1 MFFGINSK
9 RINEVG
15 KTQYNTYWI
24 NENINSVTVKIN
36 A

>member
-9 RINEVG
+9 RIKEVG
-15 KTQYNTYWI
+15 KTQYNTHWI
-24 NENINSVTVKIN
+24 NENINSVTFKIN